1 MSNKNQWQNFNGL
14 ELKTSEL
21 EGRYLIA
28 TRDIKVGEDLLKC
41 KSYFAVTSE
50 TLKTTSCFNCIKQ
63 LPSVVKLSLKC
74 NQCNEVWYCN
84 EDCKNENIN
93 KHQHYEC
100 KFYKRLKSPKLKLYP
115 NFDIETFTE
124 IRMVVGLL
132 SRYYQDN
139 LLNNKF
145 IDELNNNNNNNN
157 NNEQLTNTLDDVFD
171 LVENQVT
178 EESNSA
184 AKERIDSIVEFIGEL
199 FNLVLLGSTNIT
211 TTTEASSSSSSTKD
225 KIEMI
230 KKINEKSRSIIHKTR
245 CNQFGIWTKN
255 NKCIGVA
262 VSPSSSYFNHS
273 CIPNC
278 TDVRDG
284 SNMTFK
290 SLYPIKKGEQLTI
303 SYIELDQ
310 PTQDRR
316 DELKYGYYFDC
327 ICPRCSGDSNLTD
340 SMDDWISKFYCSQ
353 KKCTGLYYSKSEVP
367 ILNTLTTNHEI
378 HLSCSNCNNINIVSP
393 SFFNK

>member
-1 MSNKNQWQNFNGL
+1 MFKSFNGL
-14 ELKTSEL
+14 ELKSSEN

-28 TRDIKVGEDLLKC
+28 TRDIQIGEDLLKC

-63 LPSVVKLSLKC
+63 LPSVIKLSLKC
-74 NQCNEVWYCN
+74 NQCNEIWYCN
-84 EDCKNENIN
+84 EQCKNENIN

-100 KFYKRLKSPKLKLYP
+100 KFYKKLKSPKLKVHP

-124 IRMVVGLL
+124 IRMIVGLL
-132 SRYYQDN
+132 SRYYQDI

-145 IDELNNNNNNNN
+145 IEQQLNNNNNNNN
-157 NNEQLTNTLDDVFD
+157 NNNDEQLTNTLDDVFD

-178 EESNSA
+178 EESNPA
-184 AKERIDSIVEFIGEL
+184 AKERIDSIVEFISEL
-199 FNLVLLGSTNIT
+199 FYLVLLGSTT
-211 TTTEASSSSSSTKD
+211 TTKSIINDNND

-230 KKINEKSRSIIHKTR
+230 RKINEKSRSIIHKTR

-255 NKCIGVA
+255 DKCIGVA

-290 SLYPIKKGEQLTI
+290 SLYPIKKGDQLTI

-310 PTQDRR
+310 PIQDRK

-327 ICPRCSGDSNLTD
+327 ICPRCNGDSNSID
-340 SMDDWISKFYCSQ
+340 SMDNWISKFYCSQ
-353 KKCTGLYYSKSEVP
+353 KKCTGLYYSKSMIP
-367 ILNTLTTNHEI
+367 ILNTLTSNHEI
-378 HLSCSNCNNINIVSP
+378 QLSCSNCNNINIVSP